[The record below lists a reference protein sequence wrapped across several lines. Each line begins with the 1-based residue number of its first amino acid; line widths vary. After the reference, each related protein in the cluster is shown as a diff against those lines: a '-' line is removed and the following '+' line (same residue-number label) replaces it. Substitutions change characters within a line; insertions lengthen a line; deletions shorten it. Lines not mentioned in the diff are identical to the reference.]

1 LFAVSIKTSVKLT
14 EFLSKVRKKNIR
26 DCMMMWYVAPI

>member
-1 LFAVSIKTSVKLT
+1 VKLT
-14 EFLSKVRKKNIR
+14 EFLSKVRKKNTR